1 VRFHLSNTKL
11 LLYKYLYQ
19 MQVDIMIKKGSKWW
33 NNTKV
38 NKRSIECPGCG
49 FVLGRIY
56 YPRTPL
62 TEETKEKIKKSNTGK
77 VPWNKGKTKIYSNET
92 LEKMQKAKENY
103 VPWNAGLDMKQLGYV
118 SWNKKPENEKTKYKE
133 YRYFIDK
140 LSEINYVKHY
150 DIINPEHRPRTKCG
164 VEGGYQ
170 LDHIYPVYEG
180 YVNNI
185 SPEEISKLEN
195 LRIIPWQENQRK
207 KHKLL

>member
-1 VRFHLSNTKL
+1 MRVG
-11 LLYKYLYQ
+11 
-19 MQVDIMIKKGSKWW
+19 IMIKEGVKWW
-33 NNTKV
+33 NNGQV
-38 NKRSIECPGCG
+38 NKRSIECPGDS

-56 YPRTPL
+56 YPRKPL

-77 VPWNKGKTKIYSNET
+77 VPWNKGKTEIYSKET
-92 LEKMQKAKENY
+92 LEKMRQAKENY
-103 VPWNAGLDMKQLGYV
+103 TPWNAGLDMKQLGYV
-118 SWNKKPENEKTKYKE
+118 SWNKQPENEKTKYKE
-133 YRYFIDK
+133 YRYLVDK
-140 LSEINYVKHY
+140 LSEVNYVRNY
-150 DIINPEHRPRTKCG
+150 DTINPEHKPRTKCG

>member
-1 VRFHLSNTKL
+1 
-11 LLYKYLYQ
+11 

-180 YVNNI
+180 YMNNI

>member
-1 VRFHLSNTKL
+1 
-11 LLYKYLYQ
+11 
-19 MQVDIMIKKGSKWW
+19 M
-33 NNTKV
+33 
-38 NKRSIECPGCG
+38 
-49 FVLGRIY
+49 
-56 YPRTPL
+56 
-62 TEETKEKIKKSNTGK
+62 
-77 VPWNKGKTKIYSNET
+77 
-92 LEKMQKAKENY
+92 
-103 VPWNAGLDMKQLGYV
+103 
-118 SWNKKPENEKTKYKE
+118 
-133 YRYFIDK
+133 
-140 LSEINYVKHY
+140 SEINYVKHY